1 MATRLSP
8 ADEAP
13 FNIQIKNLADE
24 EDRKTSGKKPSRS
37 RAPCVPNISKRWFLF
52 RITSVLSCWS
62 CSCVPASARSP
73 AEPDHLL
80 NTSVSARPA
89 PERPNG
95 IGTLPLLREGFW
107 RPCP

>member
-24 EDRKTSGKKPSRS
+24 ELLDFWEETQQIESAL
-37 RAPCVPNISKRWFLF
+37 RAEYQQTVVPVQ
-52 RITSVLSCWS
+52 ITSVLSCWS

>member
-24 EDRKTSGKKPSRS
+24 ELLDFWEETQQIESAL
-37 RAPCVPNISKRWFLF
+37 RAEYQQTVVPVQDYERLI
-52 RITSVLSCWS
+52 VLELQ
-62 CSCVPASARSP
+62 CVPASARSP

-80 NTSVSARPA
+80 NTSVSARPV
-89 PERPNG
+89 PGRPYG
-95 IGTLPLLREGFW
+95 ITALPFCGRVFYT
-107 RPCP
+107 PA